1 MPSASRCVHDA
12 RLAGGASGSTQSSWK
27 PPVQHVSVRSKLE
40 RVALLV
46 KVSTPEAERE
56 RAAGAHLCRVTSH
69 TSGLGPRAR
78 RAEENTRRDTVCSAF
93 APFAETLRTV
103 CARSHSQLHEIVALY
118 IILAHTRHAHA
129 HALYS
134 RMHVPRHAHGIMGVG
149 AHHPLTGASASDPPG
164 CSSAPGPVARR
175 GGPARSGR
183 APGPSRARGSHSAAT
198 PTAAVRKRV

>member
-1 MPSASRCVHDA
+1 LPSASRCVHDA
-12 RLAGGASGSTQSSWK
+12 RLAGGASGSTQSSWN

-46 KVSTPEAERE
+46 KVSTLEAERE
-56 RAAGAHLCRVTSH
+56 RAGRMHLSPYVAHIR
-69 TSGLGPRAR
+69 PRAS
-78 RAEENTRRDTVCSAF
+78 AGGGEDTERYVAF

-103 CARSHSQLHEIVALY
+103 CARALTASYMRSSLYTRTHTTRTRTRTRTVQPRARSSSCTWHS
-118 IILAHTRHAHA
+118 
-129 HALYS
+129 
-134 RMHVPRHAHGIMGVG
+134 MGVG